1 MYKYIIIIFIFFGVE
16 AMAQIDTVPRN
27 ISTIGLHVSLD
38 FPMADL
44 ATRFGVFDK
53 VGLTYYRKKKS
64 NWIIGAR
71 VHFMFGN
78 KIKEPGFL
86 DNLKTVASGTITSDG
101 SLAEIRWY
109 QRGYNVGI
117 DVGKILPFWN
127 ANANSG
133 PFCMGS
139 LGFMQHKI
147 NIYDRD
153 NLYPQL
159 IGDYRK
165 GYDRLTNGLYG
176 DVLLGYMYYG
186 TKKNLNG
193 FIALDMNVAKTQGRR
208 EWWYDVQKTGRDNR
222 IDASIGLMMG
232 WFIPIYQK
240 KTEEVY
246 Y

>member
-1 MYKYIIIIFIFFGVE
+1 
-16 AMAQIDTVPRN
+16 
-27 ISTIGLHVSLD
+27 
-38 FPMADL
+38 
-44 ATRFGVFDK
+44 
-53 VGLTYYRKKKS
+53 
-64 NWIIGAR
+64 
-71 VHFMFGN
+71 
-78 KIKEPGFL
+78 
-86 DNLKTVASGTITSDG
+86 
-101 SLAEIRWY
+101 
-109 QRGYNVGI
+109 
-117 DVGKILPFWN
+117 
-127 ANANSG
+127 
-133 PFCMGS
+133 MGS

-208 EWWYDVQKTGRDNR
+208 DWWYDVQKTGRDNR